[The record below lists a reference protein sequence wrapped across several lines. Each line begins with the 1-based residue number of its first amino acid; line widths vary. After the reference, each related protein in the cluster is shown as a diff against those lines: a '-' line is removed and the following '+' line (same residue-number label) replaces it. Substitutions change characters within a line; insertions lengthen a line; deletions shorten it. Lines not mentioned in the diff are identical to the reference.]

1 MKKRNNS
8 KKDSIRIMSSMIGEL
23 SELGDQE
30 RKIHRAQ
37 KKLAI
42 KLQKIIDVCDDGI
55 KKDLAEDE
63 EVSRLLQQARDAV
76 SQLQI
81 LWRRRR

>member
-1 MKKRNNS
+1 MKKRNNF
-8 KKDSIRIMSSMIGEL
+8 KKDSIKIIDSMIGEL
-23 SELGDQE
+23 SQLGDQE

-37 KKLAI
+37 KKLTT
-42 KLQKIIDVCDDGI
+42 KLQKIIDVCDEDIDKG
-55 KKDLAEDE
+55 LAEDE

-76 SQLQI
+76 SQLQT